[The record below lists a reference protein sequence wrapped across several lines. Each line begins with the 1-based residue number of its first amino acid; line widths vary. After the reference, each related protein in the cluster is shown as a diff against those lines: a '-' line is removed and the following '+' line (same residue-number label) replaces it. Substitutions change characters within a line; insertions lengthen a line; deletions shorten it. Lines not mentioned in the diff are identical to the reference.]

1 MSETNVDPIVE
12 KLVLLYLEKNF
23 DKFDSPEELKDLYW
37 ETKERIKKHQ
47 SKNFPTTNFFPK
59 EQ

>member
-1 MSETNVDPIVE
+1 MKLELVE

-23 DKFDSPEELKDLYW
+23 DKFNSPEELKDLYV
-37 ETKERIKKHQ
+37 ETHERIRKHQ
-47 SKNFPTTNFFPK
+47 SPNSTTTNFFPK